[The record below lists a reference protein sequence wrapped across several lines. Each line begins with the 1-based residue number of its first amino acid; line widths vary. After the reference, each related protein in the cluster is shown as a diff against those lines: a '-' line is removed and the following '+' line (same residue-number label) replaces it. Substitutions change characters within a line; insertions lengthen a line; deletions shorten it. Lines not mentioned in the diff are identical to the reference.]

1 MTLKKLLKRNE
12 FYIFVLV
19 LLFSAGVTAISPVFL
34 SVENIFSL
42 IKTSSGSAVLA
53 VGILIVLVS
62 GGFDV
67 SSTAIAICA
76 QYITVNIAIA
86 CGIQDISVAFLI
98 AMVVGLALG
107 SINAIFI
114 AFFRLPTLIVTLG
127 TASLFHGALLE
138 FVGTKAINLG
148 ELPQCFK
155 TFGAAFIFSV
165 PSKDGNPVGL
175 SVSFAVLV
183 AVLILS
189 WFILRHTMVGRGVY
203 AIGGDIEAAR
213 NSGFNVKRIQ
223 FFLYCYVG
231 VLAGI
236 AGILH
241 LCLIRYS
248 NPNYLVGTE
257 MGIIAAVVL
266 GGARITGGTGT
277 LAGSMLGM
285 TLIVILQKNLV
296 LLGLSSYWE
305 QFFIGAVIIV
315 GVSLTYGDIASIFAR
330 RRRRPRAITG
340 TKGERG

>member
-1 MTLKKLLKRNE
+1 MNLKQLLKRNE
-12 FYIFVLV
+12 FYIFILV
-19 LLFSAGVTAISPVFL
+19 LLFSTVVTIISPVFL
-34 SVENIFSL
+34 SVGNIFSL
-42 IKTSSGSAVLA
+42 IKTSSGSAILA

-76 QYITVNIAIA
+76 QYITVNLVMALGINNIAL
-86 CGIQDISVAFLI
+86 AFLI
-98 AMVVGLALG
+98 AMAVGLVLG
-107 SINAIFI
+107 AVNAVFI

-138 FVGTKAINLG
+138 FVGTKAVNLG

-155 TFGAAFIFSV
+155 DFGGTSLFTL
-165 PSKDGNPVGL
+165 PGPNGNPVGL
-175 SVSFAVLV
+175 SVSFG
-183 AVLILS
+183 VLIVVVIVT
-189 WFILRHTMVGRGVY
+189 WFILRHTMTGRGIY

-213 NSGFNVKRIQ
+213 NSGFSVKRIQ
-223 FFLYCYVG
+223 FFIYCYVG

-277 LAGSMLGM
+277 LTGTMLGM
-285 TLIVILQKNLV
+285 ALIVIVQKNLV

-315 GVSLTYGDIASIFAR
+315 GVALTYGDLGTLFKRRSRASRHTREA
-330 RRRRPRAITG
+330 
-340 TKGERG
+340 

>member
-1 MTLKKLLKRNE
+1 MNFRQMLRRNE
-12 FYIFVLV
+12 FYIFILV
-19 LLFSAGVTAISPVFL
+19 ILFSIAVTLKNPVFASPANLL
-34 SVENIFSL
+34 SL
-42 IKTSSGSAVLA
+42 LKTSSGSAVFA

-67 SSTAIAICA
+67 SSTSIAICA
-76 QYITVNIAIA
+76 QYVTVNLIIHRGWDHIA
-86 CGIQDISVAFLI
+86 VAFLV
-98 AMVVGLALG
+98 AALLG
-107 SINAIFI
+107 ACMGAVNAVFV

-138 FVGTKAINLG
+138 YLGTKAVNIG
-148 ELPQCFK
+148 DLPQCFK
-155 TFGAAFIFSV
+155 DFGGTSESPLIGPLVFFGV
-165 PSKDGNPVGL
+165 L
-175 SVSFAVLV
+175 CAVILV
-183 AVLILS
+183 S
-189 WFILRHTMVGRGVY
+189 WFILRHTMTGRGIY
-203 AIGGDIEAAR
+203 AIGGDLEAAR
-213 NSGFNVKRIQ
+213 NSGFRVKRIQ

-231 VLAGI
+231 LLAGI

-277 LAGSMLGM
+277 LTGTMLGM
-285 TLIVILQKNLV
+285 ALIVIVQKNLV

-315 GVSLTYGDIASIFAR
+315 GVALTYGDV
-330 RRRRPRAITG
+330 RAIFRRHRVR
-340 TKGERG
+340 ES